1 MPKIKK
7 LNVTILYAN
16 SSGVKKILKTSRN
29 NAELGWIYLGKDV
42 PFSLSLNKLF
52 GEQNKRLKI
61 ADLLQDTAQETRQEY
76 IDYIGTLSLIN
87 KTKYWWLTS
96 ISEKNPFISNIF
108 LYFCYIRVILK
119 IIGELDKDLV
129 IICDSTALMEA
140 IAQNLQGHENVS
152 VHLDKPMSTQVLL
165 SIKNHITGY
174 IKTIHF
180 LVRWT
185 IRWLFAKIFGLIR
198 EKYRHEHQQQGEKII
213 IHSWADYRSFRVP
226 GKYEDVF
233 LGCLGSDLEKIHPG
247 VCYLIDILPTCFF
260 PMAFFKLIGLK
271 KQILLMEEV
280 INPRDII
287 LSVYSVS
294 THFPDL
300 QEIPRFMNLDVTPIV
315 LEELEKDLWNP
326 RTFQTYLFYIVGR
339 NIARKSNVQ
348 SFIYSF
354 ENLMWE
360 KMFCLAFREFSQKTA
375 IIGYAHSTIGKMET
389 FYSISANERNF
400 MPLPDTIVVNGL
412 RAHEAL
418 INSGFD
424 SKHIVIGGAY
434 RYHSLELSQ
443 PPKRK
448 TTIKT
453 ILVVS
458 PDDFNA
464 SLELVIKAIRAFGNR
479 NEITCIIKFHPT
491 LPRRKITSYL
501 WNIPDNFAISE
512 KSIDQLLPCADLVI
526 YTGSTVA
533 VEAVARGIP
542 VLHVG
547 LDLIIDRDIFN
558 DRDQIISASQ
568 PEEIYQAFLMLSM
581 KGNNPKIMGEQFV
594 REFFAPIKDSDL
606 NVFLGKR
613 IE

>member
-1 MPKIKK
+1 MPKINKR
-7 LNVTILYAN
+7 NVTILYAN
-16 SSGVKKILKTSRN
+16 TGGVKKFLKTSQN
-29 NAELGWIYLGKDV
+29 NVELAWIYLGKDV
-42 PFSLSLNKLF
+42 PFSLSLNELF
-52 GEQNKRLKI
+52 GEQSKRLTI
-61 ADLLQDTAQETRQEY
+61 ADLLQDTARETRQEY
-76 IDYIGTLSLIN
+76 IDYIGTLSSIY

-129 IICDSTALMEA
+129 IICDSTALIDA
-140 IAQNLQGHENVS
+140 IDLNLRGNEHVS
-152 VHLDKPMSTQVLL
+152 VHLDNTTSTRVLL
-165 SIKNHITGY
+165 SIKNLVTGY

-185 IRWLFAKIFGLIR
+185 IRWIFAKIFGLIR
-198 EKYRHEHQQQGEKII
+198 KKYRHEHQQPGENII
-213 IHSWADYRSFRVP
+213 IHSWADNRSFRVS

-247 VCYLIDILPTCFF
+247 VCYLIDVLPTCFF
-260 PMAFFKLIGLK
+260 PAALFRLIKLK
-271 KQILLMEEV
+271 EQILLMEEV
-280 INPRDII
+280 INPLEII
-287 LSVYSVS
+287 SSVYSVS
-294 THFPDL
+294 THFPAL
-300 QEIPRFMNLDVTPIV
+300 QEIPRFMNLEVTPIV
-315 LEELEKDLWNP
+315 QEELKKDMKNP

-339 NIARKSNVQ
+339 NIARKSDVQ

-389 FYSISANERNF
+389 FYSVSANERNF

-464 SLELVIKAIRAFGNR
+464 TLELVIKAIRAFGNR
-479 NEITCIIKFHPT
+479 NEIKCIIKFHPT

-501 WNIPDNFAISE
+501 RNMPDNFAISE
-512 KSIDQLLPCADLVI
+512 KAIDQLLPCADLVI

-547 LDLIIDRDIFN
+547 FDLIIDRDIFN

-568 PEEIYQAFLMLSM
+568 PEEMYQAFLMLSR
-581 KGNNPKIMGEQFV
+581 KGSYPKKRGELFV